1 MSRQGTYSYVEAFIQ
16 KTIPKIKERDL
27 KTLKSSL
34 RNKPIMLVG
43 EQKRAKKRKREKQNK
58 RRIKNRILAKPTNSN
73 YQDYEKLRIL
83 WMEYITDL
91 LSDYQTLK
99 PGETKPSLDNKN
111 AQEVLLKADYH
122 GADLSVTG
130 SPCKSHLGLSG
141 TVLQETKNIFLIC
154 TKENKLVR
162 IPKNKTIFT
171 LEYSGYLITIF
182 GSQFCFK
189 PSHRLMKRFTKNP
202 RLKELLR

>member
-27 KTLKSSL
+27 KSLKTSL

-43 EQKRAKKRKREKQNK
+43 EQKKNKKKNKKRSQKRV
-58 RRIKNRILAKPTNSN
+58 KNRIIARPTNTN
-73 YQDYEKLRIL
+73 YSDYEKLRIL
-83 WMEYITDL
+83 WKEYITDL

-99 PGETKPSLDNKN
+99 SGESVPSLDNKN

-122 GADLSVTG
+122 GANLTIAD
-130 SPCKSHLGLSG
+130 SPCKSLHGVHG
-141 TVLQETKNIFLIC
+141 TVLQETKNLFLLC
-154 TKENKLVR
+154 TRENKLVK

-171 LEYSGYLITIF
+171 FEYSGYLITLF

-202 RLKELLR
+202 SLKELLR